1 MADIPL
7 ALVTGA
13 AHRLGKA
20 FALALAR
27 RGYALLLHYHASGDA
42 AEATAVEARGLG
54 VPVCP
59 VQADLTTEAGL
70 EVLAAALTGLPH
82 PWRVLVNS
90 AAVMPRRDLR
100 SLPADEWDA
109 TFALN
114 LRAPFRLG
122 QMAAEHMAA
131 GGLIVNVTDVGA
143 QKAWSGFPAYTVSKA
158 ALESLTRVQARAF
171 APGIRVNAIAPG
183 LVLPASS
190 MPAEEWDRLVGRSPL
205 RRPVSTDEIA
215 AALDFLLDNE
225 AVTGQVLAVDGGY
238 ALL

>member
-1 MADIPL
+1 M
-7 ALVTGA
+7 
-13 AHRLGKA
+13 A

-27 RGYALLLHYHASGDA
+27 RGYAILLHYHASAD
-42 AEATAVEARGLG
+42 EAGATVEEVRSLG
-54 VPVCP
+54 VPVYP
-59 VQADLTTEAGL
+59 VGADLTTEAGL
-70 EVLAAALTGLPH
+70 ETIGNALAGLPH
-82 PWRVLVNS
+82 LWRVLVNS

-100 SLPADEWDA
+100 ILPADEWDA
-109 TFALN
+109 TFAIN

-122 QMAAEHMAA
+122 QLAAEHMTQ

-171 APGIRVNAIAPG
+171 APVIRVNAIAPG

-190 MPAEEWDRLVGRSPL
+190 MRAGEWDRLVGQTPL
-205 RRPVSTDEIA
+205 KRPISIDEVA

-225 AVTGQVLAVDGGY
+225 AVTGQVLTVDGGY
-238 ALL
+238 AIL